1 MPHASIGTDIIIGF
15 PGETDA
21 DFEMLARYLASSPV
35 THAHVFPYSDRPGTT
50 AASLPGKVHGS
61 IVRERAAT
69 IRHVG
74 RELNRRFHRDQ
85 DGSVRP
91 GLTIE
96 DGTLVVTDNYL
107 KVRIPAGLPR
117 NEWVNVALSLVGD
130 QLVGTTCG
138 VRH

>member
-1 MPHASIGTDIIIGF
+1 LS
-15 PGETDA
+15 
-21 DFEMLARYLASSPV
+21 
-35 THAHVFPYSDRPGTT
+35 
-50 AASLPGKVHGS
+50 GKVHGS

-69 IRHVG
+69 IRNIG
-74 RELNRRFHRDQ
+74 GELSRRFHRDQ

-117 NEWVNVALSLVGD
+117 NERVNIALSLADD
-130 QLVGTTCG
+130 QLVG
-138 VRH
+138 HLQ